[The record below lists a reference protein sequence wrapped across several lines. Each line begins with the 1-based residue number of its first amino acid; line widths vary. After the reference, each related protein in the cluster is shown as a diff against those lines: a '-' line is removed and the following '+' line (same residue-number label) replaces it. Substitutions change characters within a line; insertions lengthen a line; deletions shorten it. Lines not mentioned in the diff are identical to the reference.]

1 MKIENI
7 LATKGAKVLTIHSSQ
22 TVKEVVTLL
31 ARHRIG
37 ALVVVDDAGRLVGIV
52 SERDV
57 IREAAQH
64 DDILARPVGAVMTQ
78 SVVTGSPR
86 DDVRS
91 VLQTMTER
99 RFRHLPILDRGELI
113 GVISIGD
120 MVKAQLDEDE
130 GEIETLQTQITKG

>member
-7 LATKGAKVLTIHSSQ
+7 LATKGAKVLTVHSSQ

>member
-7 LATKGAKVLTIHSSQ
+7 LATKGAKVLTVHSSQ

-37 ALVVVDDAGRLVGIV
+37 ALVVVDDTGRLAGII

-64 DDILARPVGAVMTQ
+64 DDVLARPVSAAMTQ
-78 SVVTGSPR
+78 SVVTGSPH

-91 VLQTMTER
+91 VLRTMTER